1 MTVWKHAE
9 CNHTMKLSDLKLLI
23 EEGEGFELEFK
34 RKVSTPIKIAKTMMS
49 FANTKGGIVLFGVDD
64 DRSIVGVGSEKEEI
78 GMIETAASFYCDP
91 PLEPIIDTVPY
102 KKRDVIVVTVEE
114 SNSKPHYLNV
124 DEEEEKGGT
133 RVYIRVNDKTVE
145 ASKEVVRILEA
156 ENPDAPPLRI
166 AIGDAERSLF
176 DYLDTNERITV
187 KQYAKLINISNRR
200 ASRSLIQLVR
210 AGVLRIH
217 THEKEDFYTRAF

>member
-1 MTVWKHAE
+1 V
-9 CNHTMKLSDLKLLI
+9 KLNDLKILI
-23 EEGEGFELEFK
+23 KEGEGFELEFK
-34 RKVSTPIKIAKTMMS
+34 RKVSTPIKVAKTLMS

-64 DRSIVGVGSEKEEI
+64 DQTIVGVGSEKEQME
-78 GMIETAASFYCDP
+78 MIQTAANYYCDP
-91 PLEPIIDTVPY
+91 PLNPDIDTVPY
-102 KKRDVIVVTVEE
+102 KGRDVVVVTVEE
-114 SNSKPHYLNV
+114 SEQKPHYLNV
-124 DEEEEKGGT
+124 DESEADGGT

-145 ASKEVVRILEA
+145 ASKEVVRILQA

-166 AIGDAERSLF
+166 AIGDNERRMF
-176 DYLDTNERITV
+176 DFLDENERITV
-187 KQYAKLINISNRR
+187 KEYMKLINVSHRR

>member
-1 MTVWKHAE
+1 
-9 CNHTMKLSDLKLLI
+9 MKLSDLKILI

-34 RKVSTPIKIAKTMMS
+34 RKVSTPIKVAKTLMS

-64 DRSIVGVGSEKEEI
+64 DRTIVGVGSEKEEI
-78 GMIETAASFYCDP
+78 EMIQTAASYYCDP
-91 PLEPIIDTVPY
+91 PLEPIIDFVPY
-102 KKRDVIVVTVEE
+102 KKKDVIVVTIEE
-114 SNSKPHYLNV
+114 SNQKPHYLNV
-124 DEEEEKGGT
+124 DNETENEGT

-145 ASKEVVRILEA
+145 ASKEVMHILQA

-166 AIGDAERSLF
+166 SIGDSERRLF
-176 DYLDTNERITV
+176 DFLDKNERITV
-187 KQYAKLINISNRR
+187 KQFAKLVNVSHRR

-217 THEKEDFYTRAF
+217 THEKEDYYTRAF

>member
-1 MTVWKHAE
+1 
-9 CNHTMKLSDLKLLI
+9 MKLSDLKILI

-34 RKVSTPIKIAKTMMS
+34 RKVSTPVKVAKTLLS

-64 DRSIVGVGSEKEEI
+64 DQTIIGVTSEKEEI
-78 GMIETAASFYCDP
+78 DLIKTAAGYYCDP
-91 PLEPIIDTVPY
+91 PLEPDIDTVPY
-102 KKRDVIVVTVEE
+102 KGRDVVVVTVEE
-114 SNSKPHYLNV
+114 SDQKPHYLNV
-124 DEEEEKGGT
+124 DENEENDGT

-145 ASKEVVRILEA
+145 ASKEVVRILQS
-156 ENPDAPPLRI
+156 ENPDTPPLRI
-166 AIGDAERSLF
+166 AIGDNERRLF
-176 DYLDTNERITV
+176 DYLDENERITV
-187 KQYAKLINISNRR
+187 KQYMKLVNVSHRR

>member
-1 MTVWKHAE
+1 
-9 CNHTMKLSDLKLLI
+9 MKLSELKLLI

-34 RKVSTPIKIAKTMMS
+34 RKVSTPIKVAKTLMS

-64 DRSIVGVGSEKEEI
+64 DRTIVGVGSEKEEME
-78 GMIETAASFYCDP
+78 MIQTAASFYCDP
-91 PLEPIIDTVPY
+91 PLQPLIDTVPY
-102 KKRDVIVVTVEE
+102 KGRDVVVVTVEE
-114 SNSKPHYLNV
+114 SDQKPHYLNV
-124 DEEEEKGGT
+124 DDEENGGT

-145 ASKEVVRILEA
+145 ASKEVVHILQA

-166 AIGDAERSLF
+166 VIGDSERRLF
-176 DYLDTNERITV
+176 EYLDENERITV
-187 KQYAKLINISNRR
+187 NQFSKLVNISHRR

>member
-1 MTVWKHAE
+1 
-9 CNHTMKLSDLKLLI
+9 MKLSDLKLLI

-34 RKVSTPIKIAKTMMS
+34 RKVSTPIKVAKTLMS

-64 DRSIVGVGSEKEEI
+64 DHSIVGVGSEKEEME
-78 GMIETAASFYCDP
+78 MIETAASFYCDP
-91 PLEPIIDTVPY
+91 PLQPIIDTVPY
-102 KKRDVIVVTVEE
+102 KGKDVVVVTIEE
-114 SNSKPHYLNV
+114 SDQKPHYLNV
-124 DEEEEKGGT
+124 DDEEKNGGT

-145 ASKEVVRILEA
+145 ASKEVVHILQSEK
-156 ENPDAPPLRI
+156 PDAPPLRI
-166 AIGDAERSLF
+166 VIGDSERRLF
-176 DYLDTNERITV
+176 EYLDENERVTV
-187 KQYAKLINISNRR
+187 KQFSRLVNISLRR